1 MAVVP
6 VTTSSR
12 DSGIVQM
19 PLFRVTDAGGQERFV
34 DTEGRDYHDFEDSET
49 PTPRHGVRHR
59 CKRCG
64 KFFRI

>member
-1 MAVVP
+1 MSVGLDEY
-6 VTTSSR
+6 T
-12 DSGIVQM
+12 
-19 PLFRVTDAGGQERFV
+19 
-34 DTEGRDYHDFEDSET
+34 DYHDFEDSET

>member
-1 MAVVP
+1 MIFLSTLSKWFLARFRISKRAVCEMSVGLDEY
-6 VTTSSR
+6 T
-12 DSGIVQM
+12 
-19 PLFRVTDAGGQERFV
+19 
-34 DTEGRDYHDFEDSET
+34 DYHDFEDSTT